1 MLTTIVDPV
10 YPDAFGALVAPL
22 PADIAAL
29 TARLVTLVGAHPGLS
44 GKVMPGWQSVNFRHG
59 VAGHVCAVFP
69 HRDRVA
75 LYFEHGRLL
84 DNSHGLLEGEGL
96 KRGRYLRL
104 APDDDIPVDM
114 IGILL
119 SEAIALSA

>member
-1 MLTTIVDPV
+1 MLSRIGDPV

-29 TARLVTLVGAHPGLS
+29 TARLVTLVGADPGLS
-44 GKVMPGWQSVNFRHG
+44 GKVMRGWQPGKFRHG
-59 VAGHVCAVFP
+59 GAVPVCAVGP
-69 HRDRVA
+69 RRDGVA

-84 DNSHGLLEGEGL
+84 DNSHGLLEGDGL
-96 KRGRYLRL
+96 KKGRYLRL

>member
-1 MLTTIVDPV
+1 
-10 YPDAFGALVAPL
+10 
-22 PADIAAL
+22 
-29 TARLVTLVGAHPGLS
+29 
-44 GKVMPGWQSVNFRHG
+44 MPRRHG
-59 VAGHVCAVFP
+59 
-69 HRDRVA
+69 RLNRVA

-84 DNSHGLLEGEGL
+84 DNGHRLLEGEGL
-96 KRGRYLRL
+96 KKGRYLRL